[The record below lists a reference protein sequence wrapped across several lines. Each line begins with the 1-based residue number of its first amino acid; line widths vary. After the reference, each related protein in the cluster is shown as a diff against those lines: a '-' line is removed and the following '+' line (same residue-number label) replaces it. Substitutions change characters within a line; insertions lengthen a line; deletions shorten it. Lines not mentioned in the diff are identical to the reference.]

1 MADAA
6 SPLRVIDL
14 NVDCGE
20 SFGAWTLGDDAA
32 VLRHVTSANIAC
44 GAHAGDP
51 DVMRRTLRLCRE
63 LGVSPGAH
71 PGYPD
76 LQGFG
81 RRALPMSLDETANSV
96 LAQLGA
102 LEALARA
109 EGVRL
114 VHVKPHGA
122 LYNRA
127 AVDRQIANA
136 IAGAVA
142 AFDRGLILV
151 GLAGSQLIEAGREAG
166 LRVAREAFVDRAY
179 EADGSLRARHL
190 PGALIEDVA
199 RSAAQALSIALRSEV
214 LAHDGARVSV
224 QADTLCIHGDTT
236 GAPARAEQLRRA
248 LEQAGVVVQP
258 LPRVYG

>member
-1 MADAA
+1 MTGM
-6 SPLRVIDL
+6 DL

-44 GAHAGDP
+44 GGHAGDP
-51 DVMRRTLRLCRE
+51 GVMRRTLRLCRD
-63 LGVSPGAH
+63 LGVSAGAH

-81 RRALPMSLDETANSV
+81 RRALPMSPDEIADSV

-109 EGVRL
+109 EGVKL
-114 VHVKPHGA
+114 THVKPHGA

-127 AVDRQIANA
+127 AADRAVADA

-151 GLAGSQLIEAGREAG
+151 GLAGSQLIEAGRAAG
-166 LRVAREAFVDRAY
+166 LRVAREAFADRAY

-190 PGALIEDVA
+190 PGALIEDMAQGV
-199 RSAAQALSIALRSEV
+199 AQALGIALRGEV
-214 LAHDGARVSV
+214 TSWDGARARLE
-224 QADTLCIHGDTT
+224 ADTLCIHGDTP
-236 GAPARAEQLRRA
+236 GAAARAEQLRRA
-248 LEQAGVVVQP
+248 LEQGGVVVRP
-258 LPRVYG
+258 LTARDG

>member
-1 MADAA
+1 M
-6 SPLRVIDL
+6 RMDL

-20 SFGAWTLGDDAA
+20 SFGVWTLGDDAA

-51 DVMRRTLRLCRE
+51 SVMRRTLRLCRE
-63 LGVSPGAH
+63 LGVIAGAH

-81 RRALPMSLDETANSV
+81 RRALPLSPDEIANSV

-102 LEALARA
+102 LDALARA

-114 VHVKPHGA
+114 AHVKPHGA

-127 AVDRQIANA
+127 AGDREIADA

-142 AFDRGLILV
+142 AFDRRLILV
-151 GLAGSQLIEAGREAG
+151 GLAGSQMIEAGQAAG

-199 RSAAQALSIALRSEV
+199 RGVAQALSIALRGEV
-214 LAHDGARVSV
+214 TSWDGACVWLE
-224 QADTLCIHGDTT
+224 ADTLCVHGDTP
-236 GAPARAEQLRRA
+236 GAAARAEQLRHA
-248 LEQAGVVVQP
+248 LEQGGVVVTP
-258 LPRVYG
+258 LLELHV

>member
-1 MADAA
+1 M
-6 SPLRVIDL
+6 RMDL

-20 SFGAWTLGDDAA
+20 SFGVWTLGDDAA

-51 DVMRRTLRLCRE
+51 SVMRRTLRLCRE
-63 LGVSPGAH
+63 LGVSAGAH

-81 RRALPMSLDETANSV
+81 RRALPLSPDEIANSV

-102 LEALARA
+102 LDALARA

-114 VHVKPHGA
+114 AHVKPHGA

-127 AVDRQIANA
+127 AGDREIADA

-142 AFDRGLILV
+142 AFDRRLILV
-151 GLAGSQLIEAGREAG
+151 GLAGSQMIEAGQAAG

-199 RSAAQALSIALRSEV
+199 RGVAQALSIALRGEV
-214 LAHDGARVSV
+214 TSWDGACVWLE
-224 QADTLCIHGDTT
+224 ADTLCVHGDTP
-236 GAPARAEQLRRA
+236 GAAARAERLRHA
-248 LEQAGVVVQP
+248 LEQGGVVVTP
-258 LPRVYG
+258 LLELHV

>member
-1 MADAA
+1 MTGM
-6 SPLRVIDL
+6 DL

-51 DVMRRTLRLCRE
+51 LVMRRTLRLCRG
-63 LGVSPGAH
+63 LGVSAGAH

-81 RRALPMSLDETANSV
+81 RRALPLSADEIAASV
-96 LAQLGA
+96 LSQLGA

-109 EGVRL
+109 EGVKL
-114 VHVKPHGA
+114 AHVKPHGA

-127 AVDRQIANA
+127 AADREIADA

-142 AFDRGLILV
+142 AFDRRLILV
-151 GLAGSQLIEAGREAG
+151 GLAGSQLIEAGRAAG
-166 LRVAREAFVDRAY
+166 LQVAGEAFVDRAY

-190 PGALIEDVA
+190 PGALIDDVA
-199 RSAAQALSIALRSEV
+199 RGVAQALSIALRGEV
-214 LAHDGARVSV
+214 SSWDGARISL
-224 QADTLCIHGDTT
+224 QADTLCIHGDTP
-236 GAPARAEQLRRA
+236 GAAARAEQLRRA
-248 LEQAGVVVQP
+248 LEQGGVVVSP
-258 LPRVYG
+258 LPALYV